1 MVASSYNYVAKKV
14 TNVNSGISGLWY
26 QTNFNMPLHDFASA
40 NTPTYTQTTG
50 PLSFDGNYSSID
62 LTGFSPGFEI
72 CCGFA
77 IFLFDNTSGGST
89 FNGTCTGTIS
99 WTDTSG
105 TVLHGGT
112 TTESVGYSLS
122 IPATYWQGVW
132 LAYNIGCEASEI
144 ATSTTYDFRSVMT
157 GSPSIALNTKAVSF
171 TNVPST
177 ATQSSN
183 YGAIWVEGNNLCFIN
198 ASGWK
203 HTMVGNVISS
213 TPGVSKA
220 GVIWIDTT
228 TQLLHWVG
236 GNGDDYAAAWCVKQF
251 ASIFGNSSTGAAYAG
266 PSQKGCI
273 WMDNQFG
280 QTHLGYIGSDGY
292 KYLTGAGVNPY

>member
-1 MVASSYNYVAKKV
+1 MVASSYNYVSKGV
-14 TNVNSGISGLWY
+14 TNANTGVSGLWFG
-26 QTNFNMPLHDFASA
+26 TNFNMPLHAFNAGNS
-40 NTPTYTQTTG
+40 PTYTKTTANLIFNG
-50 PLSFDGNYSSID
+50 ASSSFD

-77 IFLFDNTSGGST
+77 IFTWDNSGSGSS
-89 FNGTCTGTIS
+89 FSGNCTATIS

-112 TTESVGYSLS
+112 MIEQQGYSVYV
-122 IPATYWQGVW
+122 AAGGWNGDW
-132 LAYNIGCEASEI
+132 LAYNIGCEASEV
-144 ATSTTYDFRSVMT
+144 ATSTTYDFRSVVA
-157 GSPSIALNTKAVSF
+157 GSPSIALNITPISF
-171 TNVPST
+171 TNVPSV
-177 ATQSSN
+177 AMQSSN

-213 TPGVSKA
+213 TPGTSKA
-220 GVIWIDTT
+220 GAMWIDTT

-236 GNGDDYAAAWCVKQF
+236 GNGDDYAAAWCVQQF
-251 ASIFGNSSTGAAYAG
+251 ASIFGNSSTGAVYAG
-266 PSQKGCI
+266 TSQKGCI